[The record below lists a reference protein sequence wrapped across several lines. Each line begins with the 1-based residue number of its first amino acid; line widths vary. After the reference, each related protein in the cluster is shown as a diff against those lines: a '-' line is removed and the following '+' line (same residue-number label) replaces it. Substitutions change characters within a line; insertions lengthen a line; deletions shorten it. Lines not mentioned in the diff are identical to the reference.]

1 MNTIVPYIW
10 IAGGVQLAIAAAN
23 FVLPRK
29 LRYEENLTR
38 VDPIIR
44 QIFVVHSVFIV
55 FVLVAFATLCFLF
68 APEFGASSLGRFLSG
83 WLALFWALRLVVQWV
98 YYDAEVCHQNLL
110 AHWLFSAAIVYL
122 VVVFALP
129 TLGVV

>member
-44 QIFVVHSVFIV
+44 QIFVVHSAFIV

-68 APEFGASSLGRFLSG
+68 APEFRASPLGRFLSG

-98 YYDAEVCHQNLL
+98 YYDAEVRHRNLL
-110 AHWLFSAAIVYL
+110 AHWLFSLAIVYL
-122 VVVFALP
+122 VVVFTLP
-129 TLGVV
+129 ALGVV

>member
-44 QIFVVHSVFIV
+44 QIFVVHSAFIV
-55 FVLVAFATLCFLF
+55 FVLVTFAALCFLF
-68 APEFGASSLGRFLSG
+68 AVEFTASPLGRFLSG
-83 WLALFWALRLVVQWV
+83 WLALFWALRLVMQ
-98 YYDAEVCHQNLL
+98 
-110 AHWLFSAAIVYL
+110 
-122 VVVFALP
+122 
-129 TLGVV
+129 

>member
-29 LRYEENLTR
+29 LRYQENLCR

-44 QIFVVHSVFIV
+44 QIFVVHSAFIV
-55 FVLVAFATLCFLF
+55 FVLVAFAALCFLF
-68 APEFGASSLGRFLSG
+68 ASEFSASPLGRFLSG

-98 YYDAEVCHQNLL
+98 YYDAKIRRENLL

-129 TLGVV
+129 ALGVI